1 MYLICPLFFE
11 KFRLVYVTHLGVG
24 EPGPPGR
31 PAVSAPVPVAGHA
44 APAVARHGAHVVL
57 GVFGRVGV
65 SHAEDLA
72 PLGVGHVEE
81 PVGGGDLEVV
91 VVGALRGEIERI
103 QGESGVPAPGLGQ
116 LLFLS
121 FHNLPG
127 SAWADG
133 SLAELSRQLGKIME
147 HLNQSR
153 PNPPYN
159 LRNFEIHVNVCM
171 IV

>member
-91 VVGALRGEIERI
+91 VVGALRGAIERI
-103 QGESGVPAPGLGQ
+103 QGVPAPWLGRLIFSSYHSTTCQ
-116 LLFLS
+116 V
-121 FHNLPG
+121 LPG
-127 SAWADG
+127 
-133 SLAELSRQLGKIME
+133 QM
-147 HLNQSR
+147 
-153 PNPPYN
+153 
-159 LRNFEIHVNVCM
+159 
-171 IV
+171 